1 MPRFMTQRDIRDMIQ
16 DGELERDL
24 REEGEMG
31 EDFTFTPD
39 SFHPQCGHICR
50 ECGMSEEE
58 GCDRDCPING
68 ETDYIDPEY
77 DLLDDSQ
84 EEEWEEEGD
93 EVTGNEGYVT
103 IDGAVKP
110 DRMYRGA

>member
-1 MPRFMTQRDIRDMIQ
+1 MPRFMTQRDIREMVE

-31 EDFTFTPD
+31 EDEGDFSFTPG
-39 SFHPQCGHICR
+39 SFNPQCGHICT
-50 ECGMSEEE
+50 ECGNSEED
-58 GCDRDCPING
+58 GCDKDCSIGG

-77 DLLDDSQ
+77 DL
-84 EEEWEEEGD
+84 EEWEEE
-93 EVTGNEGYVT
+93 EGNEGWVAFQGESGLVYRMP
-103 IDGAVKP
+103 D